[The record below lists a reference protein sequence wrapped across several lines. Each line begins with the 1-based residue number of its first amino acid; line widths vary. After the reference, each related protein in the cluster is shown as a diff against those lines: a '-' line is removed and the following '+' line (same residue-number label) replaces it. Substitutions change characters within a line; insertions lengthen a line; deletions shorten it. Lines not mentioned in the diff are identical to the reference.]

1 LNWQFQGYKGNNRY
15 NLANSLK
22 RSPKM
27 SLRKTASY
35 LVLIV
40 GWFLIGFF
48 VRGLNILPVNSIDA
62 ELTLIREAEQV
73 IAIQS
78 YNSPTS
84 TRQLTYGAIRG
95 LLASL
100 DDDYAEFLDPQTAER
115 VNLESAGKDAIIG
128 LNGEIRNEQFVVTY
142 VFSDLPAQQAGVLE
156 GDILLEID
164 DWKVARNTTRLAVI
178 AMIRG
183 PVNSTAH
190 LVVQRNDQILTIDV
204 PRIPAVDINT
214 KVLESNIA
222 YLRLDRFTT
231 QTGSQMEEA
240 VKSLMSGN
248 PKAIIWDLRFNG
260 GGSMDA
266 TRQTLDIFLDDG
278 MAFYARVRDGTLIPY
293 PTVSGGIAEN
303 IPLVVLIGPHT
314 YSAPETAAAAIRDRE
329 RGILIGE
336 STYGKDSIITSITLS
351 DGSSIRF
358 TVAKWLTPITQQ
370 AYEGE
375 GVPADIIVP
384 GDPILDEDPVLQ
396 AALIYIKE
404 LLP

>member
-1 LNWQFQGYKGNNRY
+1 
-15 NLANSLK
+15 
-22 RSPKM
+22 M
-27 SLRKTASY
+27 SLHKTASY

-48 VRGLNILPVNSIDA
+48 VRGLNILPVNSMDA
-62 ELTLIREAEQV
+62 ELALIREAEQV

-78 YNSPTS
+78 YNPPTS
-84 TRQLTYGAIRG
+84 IRELTYGAIRG
-95 LLASL
+95 LLASI

-115 VNLESAGKDAIIG
+115 VNIESEGKDAIIG
-128 LNGEIRNEQFVVTY
+128 LNGEIRNKQFVVTD
-142 VFSDLPAQQAGVLE
+142 VFSDMPAHQAGVLE

-164 DWKVARNTTRLAVI
+164 DWKVARNTTRLAVV

-183 PVNSTAH
+183 PINSTAH
-190 LVVQRNDQILTIDV
+190 LVVQRNDQILTFDI

-214 KVLESNIA
+214 EVLESNIA

-231 QTGSQMEEA
+231 QTGPQMEEA
-240 VKSLMSGN
+240 VKSLLSEN

-260 GGSMDA
+260 GGSMEA
-266 TRQTLDIFLDDG
+266 TRQTLDLFLDDG

-293 PTVSGGIAEN
+293 PTASGGIAEN

-314 YSAPETAAAAIRDRE
+314 YSAPETAAAAIRDRG

-336 STYGKDSIITSITLS
+336 STYGKDSIITSINLS

-358 TVAKWLTPITQQ
+358 TVARWLSPVSQQ
-370 AYEGE
+370 TYEGE

-384 GDPILDEDPVLQ
+384 SDPTPGEDPALQ
-396 AALIYIKE
+396 AAILYIKE
-404 LLP
+404 QLP